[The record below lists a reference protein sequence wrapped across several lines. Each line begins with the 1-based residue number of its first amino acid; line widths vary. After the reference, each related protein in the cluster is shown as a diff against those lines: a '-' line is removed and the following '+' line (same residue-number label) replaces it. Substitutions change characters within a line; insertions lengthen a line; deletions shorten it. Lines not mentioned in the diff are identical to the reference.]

1 MIDPPPS
8 TLLETEPLPPGSSPA
23 ELVDQWADLSFD
35 LEAHPAFP
43 FQTTDD
49 CVRHALKQLEGTD
62 IKVSFRNA
70 TPDQRD
76 KYKETGVA
84 AFMEQ
89 PIS

>member
-1 MIDPPPS
+1 M
-8 TLLETEPLPPGSSPA
+8 TNARQLAKPGVDCLTWSP
-23 ELVDQWADLSFD
+23 ADLSFD

-43 FQTTDD
+43 FQTSDD

-70 TPDQRD
+70 TPDQQD
-76 KYKETGVA
+76 KYKEMGVA

-89 PIS
+89 LIS

>member
-1 MIDPPPS
+1 MTNARQLAKPD
-8 TLLETEPLPPGSSPA
+8 
-23 ELVDQWADLSFD
+23 VDCITWRPADLSYD
-35 LEAHPAFP
+35 LEAHRAFP

-62 IKVSFRNA
+62 IKVSFKNA

-76 KYKETGVA
+76 KYKEMGVTVL
-84 AFMEQ
+84 MER